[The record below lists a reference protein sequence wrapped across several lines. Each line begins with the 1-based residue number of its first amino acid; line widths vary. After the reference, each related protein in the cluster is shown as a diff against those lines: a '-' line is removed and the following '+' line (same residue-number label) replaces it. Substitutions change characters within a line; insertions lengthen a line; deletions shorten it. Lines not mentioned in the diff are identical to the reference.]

1 MELPPPK
8 AKDEDNA
15 WSQEDE
21 DNFNGFNGFFE
32 PLLETVRWKRNSGND
47 DEEYYPYA
55 YLVVATIAICQP
67 ELSHIS

>member
-21 DNFNGFNGFFE
+21 DNFNGFFE
-32 PLLETVRWKRNSGND
+32 PLLETVRWKRNSGDD

-55 YLVVATIAICQP
+55 Y
-67 ELSHIS
+67 